1 MQSDNGTASPR
12 ASNRRPV
19 KQTRPNQQQPQ
30 AQYPLSDSNLPN
42 ASTPRGKKGPRGKQ
56 NHSDDRATPMT
67 VPAGKGDHAHQR
79 NRPTSTAGNPTV
91 SVTPSKPAY
100 AGSTFQASPAP
111 ASLPM
116 PKFFSKSVPSAN
128 ADNGLQSRME
138 KEARGSERPDVDTN
152 NLKPVDSGERG
163 NSPLDLF
170 FRADR
175 EEKARKQSGSTL
187 NLVSTP
193 SRSDT
198 PKQPKDLFMMEMEDP
213 ESPVAKRAQKAGS
226 TPHGYGP
233 MPQQDDDQR
242 AAYTKSLKDLLKVGG
257 DASPQHGTPPSQQSP
272 ADQHEHASPQLHRQ
286 SPVTTPQNNHYQQYA
301 NDFHYGNR
309 NLSPLFQAA
318 RNDSPSRPS
327 PLRQTSQPSPTTYS
341 NGYNNF
347 ATEYQQP
354 QSGSPFQTRNL
365 QPTQQQ
371 YQQPQQFNQNQYYA
385 QPQFSPSHNPQRGV
399 GNRPGQSQQLPY
411 QQGQPQNTQPS
422 DVKSMEDSLRKMLKL
437 S

>member
-12 ASNRRPV
+12 ANNRRPS
-19 KQTRPNQQQPQ
+19 KQTRPNQQQSQ

-56 NHSDDRATPMT
+56 NHSDERAASMT
-67 VPAGKGDHAHQR
+67 VPANKLDHAHQR
-79 NRPTSTAGNPTV
+79 NRPISTAGNPTV

-128 ADNGLQSRME
+128 ADGGLQSRME
-138 KEARGSERPDVDTN
+138 KEARTSEGRDADTN
-152 NLKPVDSGERG
+152 TLKPANSGDRG

-187 NLVSTP
+187 NLVSAP

-213 ESPVAKRAQKAGS
+213 ESPVAHKAQKVGS
-226 TPHGYGP
+226 TPYGHGGTS
-233 MPQQDDDQR
+233 QHDDDQR

-257 DASPQHGTPPSQQSP
+257 DASPQRGTPPSQQSP
-272 ADQHEHASPQLHRQ
+272 VDHQASPQLHRQ
-286 SPVTTPQNNHYQQYA
+286 SPVTTPQNNHYQQYT

-327 PLRQTSQPSPTTYS
+327 PLRQTSQPSPSSYS

-347 ATEYQQP
+347 APQYQQP

-365 QPTQQQ
+365 QPAQHQ
-371 YQQPQQFNQNQYYA
+371 YQQPQHLNQSQQYA
-385 QPQFSPSHNPQRGV
+385 QPQFSPSHNPQHGY
-399 GNRPGQSQQLPY
+399 GNGQGQGQQPPY
-411 QQGQPQNTQPS
+411 QQQHSQPSS